1 MLFKDL
7 EQYEKLKLIDGL
19 QVQTYTTDQF
29 VFHEGETG
37 DKFFIIESGTC
48 ACLKVNKEAEGGY
61 S

>member
-19 QVQTYTTDQF
+19 QVQTYTKDQF